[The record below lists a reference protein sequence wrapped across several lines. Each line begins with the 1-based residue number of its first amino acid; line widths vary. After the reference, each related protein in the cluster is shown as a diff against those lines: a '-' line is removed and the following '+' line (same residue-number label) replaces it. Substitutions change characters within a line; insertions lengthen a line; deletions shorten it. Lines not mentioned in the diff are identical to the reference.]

1 MTSRFFSNLN
11 PPPLLVQPSPSRLP
25 APLDESLLSSASA
38 RWRESSQG
46 LRDLVATSPGLRDT
60 FDQLLAQELDLDG
73 QQAGLLFTATDQ
85 HPQRFVCFTDACAF
99 VLQHPTLET
108 TLDER
113 CRVTGL
119 KKDHSLSALTPLQML
134 ERLKALDPERSH
146 AERWRAFWDA
156 RAPGAAL
163 SRKQHAI
170 QLYRNH
176 FEAAAELA
184 FAQSKLTA
192 VQLQPLQLIIDPPA
206 HTLTLDGQP
215 IHTEQ
220 LALVLNNNSKI
231 KLTGAWVIT
240 KGEAANS
247 NQWLYLPSRPVA
259 IQLFKQRSD
268 LEDWLSR
275 QGLVP
280 TGLSA
285 ENMRFEYAAQTD
297 PMVVGASDLLAARQQ
312 AQITALRNGTRGKP
326 GLDEHGAQSLDQA
339 DQFDRQRSNISVFA
353 APPRLEDTESN
364 IPADEPALF
373 GSLHADIPWPL
384 RQAAV
389 KQQRDKLETL
399 IQEVGDG
406 TGLQPFKDSLKALE
420 AAEETAD
427 KAASALL
434 GRSRTLDLVTF
445 QREFTALHDAHKSG
459 LHAEVALQMA
469 LNQLSSNECSLLKA
483 LLDTPDNP
491 GPDAVAA
498 SLTLSVTHQE
508 GDKTTVSTEELK
520 GAFVITR
527 AEALADS
534 DSSQSLLL
542 YWAGSGGGLQRFA
555 NRRELER
562 GMFKA
567 DPDAGLTLGLAK
579 ITGDAL
585 RYGLDQ
591 LTSDFEEQAAAIRQR
606 LAEPADAAQRAEQL
620 EALRK
625 RALATLQVPVHAARN
640 LAFAHLLEQDRSS
653 TLASKLPDWLKTMTE
668 TSRSE
673 LKGLVESYIS
683 AMNRSH
689 ELMTAVLEPRGDFTR
704 KHLHARLRKDFSL
717 EGHFAVQV
725 DLPNSV
731 TWETQHS
738 PGPAAPVPTTVMVPS
753 ATRSTMSLEDLAQM
767 NIDSVQSVQQNALSQ
782 RLVFMRLQIT
792 AADDKDRVRLANGIN
807 LTYLRK
813 VLPELD
819 LPQAYEQLILDTFK
833 GAGTEPLFIR
843 EHRWE
848 SLIEPWRL
856 MLKLQGE
863 CARLQKQISDDELK
877 ILSIATDADTPAA
890 WSADSKRIVLRPARL
905 SAGGKDTPGEGPA
918 TLSGVTFIE
927 EQVGGTTL
935 LYLPDSPDGRFLR
948 RYDNLEAAR
957 KALFNLCHQ
966 DSMIHYLSGRALHGD
981 VRAHESRINTAVQK
995 NFDGMIEVGTA
1006 WPATTSLVAH
1016 LLDAHM
1022 GRLIAAHRDTS
1033 RSNSALYLERY
1044 ALEGPRAFN
1053 YIKMALGM
1061 MPFIGTA
1068 IALYD
1073 AWTAAN
1079 QAAAA
1084 FLRGDVGDGVAELK
1098 TVLLCLIDAA
1108 MDLVPGEAA
1117 VSTPSSAAR
1126 SLTRTRQ
1133 LRRLTGSA
1141 AALQVPSLRQAR
1153 HVAARFAGYD
1163 YEQPISLSGLQPGT
1177 HGIYR
1182 NVYRHTDGD
1191 FIVRQGCIFQVE
1203 LVKDSRQWRLSGTSR
1218 KTYKQPIALD
1228 ESGHWDTHFGVY
1240 GTTFE
1245 GGGLGGGNLIGH
1257 LADTLDPLWPL
1268 ALRQRLPRWWV
1279 DHAYRRHQA
1288 LTEAADDLALR
1299 MDPQLQRTNTV
1310 LATYNNK
1317 PADQRG
1323 TALTLAA
1330 NLSCIADIALARRHY
1345 QTLTDLL
1352 PLTHGNKRRV
1362 SLDFL
1367 SKNAAL
1373 LTDRYK
1379 QRVFIAN
1386 HQANP
1391 LMDRIDALTIELE
1404 AVPATA
1410 LSERLRLLKE
1420 IRKVRL
1426 ELVKELDAIDTLMRE
1441 LNYWYQRIANSSYKA
1456 QLTPEVSR
1464 LNAKL
1469 SEANILYLKTGHL
1482 LEIVTRYE
1490 VSNDLSWF
1498 YLQGQ
1503 MGAIRSRVDRSLF
1516 IQYSLP
1522 EVSATRAQRNQILQ
1536 DCIDIYTQFRREL
1549 RVWTTRYPQ
1558 HFHMDAVEPLMTG
1571 LEKMTERARK
1581 GINEQPPAPVKTAG
1595 ALNKK
1600 VFTTEDDQLLI
1611 GEERWEATTQQ
1622 HQYVMTGKGGQEE
1635 IWEQASNGK
1644 FRLLNPQAPA
1654 STRPSMS
1661 LATLVT
1667 DAQKRLD
1674 AQPAYLTKVRSYVD
1688 QDMLPVDLEHM
1699 MVTEADDLT
1708 RRAND
1713 IEALA
1718 TQDPMIALL
1727 RDKASELKTTGR
1739 QLRTRQSLNSK
1750 KPTDGMLDDLV
1761 RQNAVEIRKNAPL
1774 KNLGKRKD
1782 GRIDH
1787 LQEFEVWDLTAQ
1799 PPRLLWYAH
1808 FHYAKAAPN
1817 FGDFEKAHLKLPEHR
1832 FLTHADSADLP
1843 YADIGKRSAAVP
1855 HFENL

>member
-1 MTSRFFSNLN
+1 MAEKLFPDVPNPTSIVF
-11 PPPLLVQPSPSRLP
+11 PAPSRLP
-25 APLDESLLSSASA
+25 PPLDESLFSSASA

-46 LRDLVATSPGLRDT
+46 WRDLVASSPGLRDT

-73 QQAGLLFTATDQ
+73 QQTGLLFTATDQ

-99 VLQHPTLET
+99 IRQHPTLET

-113 CRVTGL
+113 CRVSGL
-119 KKDHSLSALTPLQML
+119 KPGHALSALTPLQIL

-156 RAPGAAL
+156 RSPGTAL
-163 SRKQHAI
+163 SRQQHAI

-176 FEAAAELA
+176 FEAAVELA
-184 FAQSKLTA
+184 FAQHKLT
-192 VQLQPLQLIIDPPA
+192 VDELKPLQLIIDPPA
-206 HTLTLDGQP
+206 QVLTLDGQP

-220 LALVLNNNSKI
+220 LALVLNNSSKI

-240 KGEAANS
+240 TGDATKS
-247 NQWLYLPSRPVA
+247 RQWLYLPSRPVA

-280 TGLSA
+280 AGLSA
-285 ENMRFEYAAQTD
+285 QNLRFEYTAQTD
-297 PMVVGASDLLAARQQ
+297 PMSVGAGDLLATRQQ
-312 AQITALRNGTRGKP
+312 AQVTALRNGTRGKA
-326 GLDEHGAQSLDQA
+326 GMAEHGAQSLDQA
-339 DQFDRQRSNISVFA
+339 DQLDRQRGNIHLFA
-353 APPRLEDTESN
+353 APPRLETTESN
-364 IPADEPALF
+364 IPTDDLTVF
-373 GSLHADIPWPL
+373 GSLHADTPWSL
-384 RQAAV
+384 RQTAV
-389 KQQRDKLETL
+389 KQQRDALETL

-406 TGLQPFKDSLKALE
+406 AGLQPFKDSDKALE
-420 AAEETAD
+420 DAEQAAE

-434 GRSRTLDLVTF
+434 GRSRTLDLATF
-445 QREFTALHDAHKSG
+445 QREFSALLDAHKAG
-459 LHAEVALQMA
+459 LHAEAALQMA
-469 LNQLSSNECSLLKA
+469 LKQLSNDEYNLLKA
-483 LLDTPDNP
+483 VLDTPDNP

-498 SLTLSVTHQE
+498 SLTLSMTRQE
-508 GDKTTVSTEELK
+508 GDKATVSTEELK
-520 GAFVITR
+520 GVFVITR
-527 AEALADS
+527 ADTLADAE
-534 DSSQSLLL
+534 SSQSLLL

-555 NRRELER
+555 NRRELEH

-567 DPDAGLTLGLAK
+567 DANAGLTLTR

-591 LTSDFEEQAAAIRQR
+591 LTSDFEDQAAAIRQR
-606 LAEPADAAQRAEQL
+606 LAEPADAAERAEQL
-620 EALRK
+620 EALCK

-640 LAFAHLLEQDRSS
+640 LAFAHLQEQDRSS
-653 TLASKLPDWLKTMTE
+653 TLASSLPQWLDKM
-668 TSRSE
+668 SAADRNE
-673 LKGLVESYIS
+673 LKALIEAYTP
-683 AMNRSH
+683 AMQRSH
-689 ELMTAVLEPRGDFTR
+689 ALMTVALEPRDEFTR

-717 EGHFAVQV
+717 NGHFTVQV
-725 DLPNSV
+725 ELPNSV

-738 PGPAAPVPTTVMVPS
+738 SGPAAPVPTTVMVPS
-753 ATRSTMSLEDLAQM
+753 ATRSTMPLEDLAQM
-767 NIDSVQSVQQNALSQ
+767 NIDSVQSMQQNALSQ

-813 VLPELD
+813 ILPELD

-833 GAGTEPLFIR
+833 GSATEHPFIR
-843 EHRWE
+843 EHRRE

-877 ILSIATDADTPAA
+877 ILSIATEADTPAA
-890 WSADSKRIVLRPARL
+890 WNADSKRIVLRPARL

-927 EQVGGTTL
+927 EQTGGTTL

-948 RYDNLEAAR
+948 RYDNLETAR

-981 VRAHESRINTAVQK
+981 VRAHERRINTAVQK
-995 NFDGMIEVGTA
+995 NFDAMIEVGMA
-1006 WPATTSLVAH
+1006 WPATTSLAAH

-1061 MPFIGTA
+1061 MPFVGTA

-1073 AWTAAN
+1073 AWSAAN

-1084 FLRGDVGDGVAELK
+1084 FLRGEVGDGVAELK

-1117 VSTPSSAAR
+1117 VSAPSRAAR

-1133 LRRLTGSA
+1133 LRRLATSA
-1141 AALQVPSLRQAR
+1141 AALQVPTLREAR
-1153 HVAARFAGYD
+1153 HIAARFAGYD
-1163 YEQPISLSGLQPGT
+1163 YEQPISLSGLQPAT

-1182 NVYRHTDGD
+1182 NVYRHAEGD
-1191 FIVRQGCIFQVE
+1191 FIVRQGRIFQVE
-1203 LVKDSRQWRLSGTSR
+1203 LAKDSRQWRLFGNSR

-1245 GGGLGGGNLIGH
+1245 GGGLGGGNMIGH
-1257 LADTLDPLWPL
+1257 LADTLEPLWPQ

-1279 DHAYRRHQA
+1279 DHAFRRHHA
-1288 LTEAADDLALR
+1288 LTVAADDIALR
-1299 MDPQLQRTNTV
+1299 MEPQLQRTNTI
-1310 LATYNNK
+1310 LTTYNNT

-1323 TALTLAA
+1323 TALILAA
-1330 NLSCIADIALARRHY
+1330 DLSCVADIALARRHY
-1345 QTLTDLL
+1345 HTLTELL

-1362 SLDFL
+1362 NLDFQ
-1367 SKNAAL
+1367 STSAAL

-1379 QRVFIAN
+1379 HRVFIAN
-1386 HQANP
+1386 HRTHP
-1391 LMDRIDALTIELE
+1391 LMDRIDALTVDLD
-1404 AVPATA
+1404 ALSAKA
-1410 LSERLRLLKE
+1410 LSERLKVLE
-1420 IRKVRL
+1420 DIRKVRL
-1426 ELVKELDAIDTLMRE
+1426 QLVQELDTINTLMGE
-1441 LNYWYQRIANSSYKA
+1441 LNFWYQRIAISAYKA
-1456 QLTPEVSR
+1456 ELTPQVAPLLR
-1464 LNAKL
+1464 QL

-1482 LEIVTRYE
+1482 LELMTRYE
-1490 VSNDLSWF
+1490 TSNDLSWF

-1503 MGAIRSRVDRSLF
+1503 TGPIRRLVDRSLF
-1516 IQYSLP
+1516 LQFSLQ
-1522 EVSATRAQRNQILQ
+1522 EVSATKAQRNQILQ
-1536 DCIDIYTQFRREL
+1536 GCVDNYTQMRREM
-1549 RVWTTRYPQ
+1549 RVWTASYPQ
-1558 HFHMDAVEPLMTG
+1558 HFHMDAIEPLMTG

-1581 GINEQPPAPVKTAG
+1581 GISEHPPVPVRTSG
-1595 ALNKK
+1595 ASNKK
-1600 VFTTEDDQLLI
+1600 VFTTENDQFLI
-1611 GEERWEATTQQ
+1611 GEERREATTQK

-1635 IWEQASNGK
+1635 VWEQAGNGK
-1644 FRLLNPQAPA
+1644 FRLLNPQSPA
-1654 STRPSMS
+1654 STPPSMS
-1661 LATLVT
+1661 LATLVV

-1674 AQPAYLTKVRSYVD
+1674 AQPAYLTKVRSYAN

-1708 RRAND
+1708 RRAVD

-1718 TQDPMIALL
+1718 AHDPMVALL

-1750 KPTDGMLDDLV
+1750 RPTDGMLDDLV
-1761 RQNAVEIRKNAPL
+1761 RQGAVDVRKTAPL

-1787 LQEFEVWDLTAQ
+1787 MQEYEVWDLTTE

-1808 FHYAKAAPN
+1808 FHYTKTAPR
-1817 FGDFEKAHLKLPEHR
+1817 FGEFEKAHLKLPEHR
-1832 FLTHADSADLP
+1832 FLTHADNADLP
-1843 YADIGKRSAAVP
+1843 YADIGKKSVALP